1 MLDKSEIKRNYKQS
15 LRQMGVYQ
23 IRNLVNGKIFIGSS
37 KNIPA
42 KFNSHQF
49 TLEID
54 SHINRKLQ
62 DEYNKFGKEN
72 FVYEILELVKPKD
85 DPAYDYSYDIKS
97 LEKLWLAKLNPFND
111 AGYN

>member
-1 MLDKSEIKRNYKQS
+1 MDKREIKRNYKQM

-23 IRNLVNGKIFIGSS
+23 IRNVVNGKIFIGSS

-49 TLEID
+49 TLEIG

-62 DEYNKFGKEN
+62 DEYKQFGKEN
-72 FVYEILELVKPKD
+72 FVFEILELVKPKE
-85 DPAYDYSYDIKS
+85 DPAYDYSYDIKALEKVW
-97 LEKLWLAKLNPFND
+97 LEKLSPFNER
-111 AGYN
+111 GYN